1 MALRPFR
8 LQSEI
13 ALARLA
19 LAQTGDEMA
28 IDGQLENAIVRL
40 DTVVVPLVGAFTV
53 VFGRQA
59 AGPTVG
65 MRPIRDT
72 RRPPDAE
79 EIALTGGANLALLVL
94 VSEIHQD
101 LHLDA
106 ARVPGTDGGDRI
118 GPNKEAA
125 IADRARRGRHV
136 HPVELRDEVLV
147 LL

>member
-1 MALRPFR
+1 MTLRPFR

-28 IDGQLENAIVRL
+28 IDGQLENAVVRL
-40 DTVVVPLVGAFTV
+40 DTILVPLVGAFAV
-53 VFGRQA
+53 VLGRQA

-65 MRPIRDT
+65 VRPIRET

-79 EIALTGGANLALLVL
+79 EIALAGGANLAFLVL
-94 VSEIHQD
+94 ISEIHQD

-106 ARVPGTDGGDRI
+106 ARVPGADGGDRV
-118 GPNKEAA
+118 GPNE
-125 IADRARRGRHV
+125 D
-136 HPVELRDEVLV
+136 
-147 LL
+147 